1 MDTRAIASEIVF
13 LKNRLQELDQGP
25 GEDPAERQRLRERMR
40 VLQDHLADGTE
51 LSENKVPDNQAD
63 KVQFI
68 PPA

>member
-13 LKNRLQELDQGP
+13 LKNRLQELDQAP
-25 GEDPAERQRLRERMR
+25 GEDLSERRRLQERMR
-40 VLQDHLADGTE
+40 VLQDHLADGTKP
-51 LSENKVPDNQAD
+51 SETRVPDNQAD